1 MVNDLSQTSAIHI
14 QICDARVSPP
24 IIMECKVKPGAE
36 GVFSVGE
43 ALIQAGFASSENDP
57 KLSHKGAF
65 GVFGI
70 RQTWDSPLYEGDR
83 IELYAPLVV
92 DPKQAR
98 RKKANQRK
106 DARLQAK
113 ARLKAIE
120 RASR

>member
-1 MVNDLSQTSAIHI
+1 MGNDLSRANIIHI
-14 QICDARVSPP
+14 EICDARVTPP
-24 IIMECKVKPGAE
+24 IIQEYKVNLSAE
-36 GVFSVGE
+36 GFFTVGD
-43 ALIQAGFASSENDP
+43 ALIQAGFASSVNDP

-65 GVFGI
+65 GVYGI

-83 IELYAPLVV
+83 IELYSPLVI

>member
-1 MVNDLSQTSAIHI
+1 MVTNSVSKPFIHI
-14 QICDARVSPP
+14 EICDARISPP
-24 IIMECKVKPGAE
+24 DIRQVRVEIGMDGHFTVGDALVQS
-36 GVFSVGE
+36 GVAKSV
-43 ALIQAGFASSENDP
+43 NDP
-57 KLSHKGAF
+57 SLSHKGAF

-70 RQTWDSPLYEGDR
+70 RQTWDAELYEGDR
-83 IELYAPLVV
+83 IELYSPLLI

-106 DARLQAK
+106 NARLQAK